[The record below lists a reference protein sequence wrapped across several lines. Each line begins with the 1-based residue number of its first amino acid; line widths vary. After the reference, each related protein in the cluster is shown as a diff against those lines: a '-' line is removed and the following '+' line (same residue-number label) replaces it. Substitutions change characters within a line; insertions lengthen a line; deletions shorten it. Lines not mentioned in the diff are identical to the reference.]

1 MDLFQIYPTDIDQV
15 LSIHN
20 NVNSKVR
27 ITPDL
32 PYISTCLYGTRND
45 WSTAPIT
52 ADLINKVESR
62 VINALFLAISQLK
75 C

>member
-32 PYISTCLYGTRND
+32 PYISTCLYGIRND

-62 VINALFLAISQLK
+62 VMNALFLAISQLK